1 MTNGRRKI
9 GLRRPTY
16 VIELRGRD
24 AGDIRHLRAILKTL
38 LRRHRLRCVA
48 ARECRPTTDRAVA
61 DPRRRPLPTAPR
73 PLCHNRAAVV
83 ATAILQILETAPPD
97 QRRQAIEDYL
107 RDELVDVGHT
117 LDSGLGW
124 DSTDERA
131 DDGQR
136 GVSDAPF

>member
-1 MTNGRRKI
+1 
-9 GLRRPTY
+9 
-16 VIELRGRD
+16 
-24 AGDIRHLRAILKTL
+24 
-38 LRRHRLRCVA
+38 
-48 ARECRPTTDRAVA
+48 
-61 DPRRRPLPTAPR
+61 
-73 PLCHNRAAVV
+73 
-83 ATAILQILETAPPD
+83 
-97 QRRQAIEDYL
+97 L